1 MHASRFP
8 AQISS
13 SPSSSASS
21 PRSPGL
27 RRAALALAVV
37 ALATPWLAQAQSTQG
52 PVPVRVGVVGP
63 FTGPSAD
70 FGVPMLN
77 GIKLAVDEINAV
89 GGYLG
94 RPLELIVK
102 DDMADPAR
110 GRQAAQELLSEKV
123 SAVLGFCNTGVA
135 LKALDLFQQSK
146 TPLIVPC
153 ATGTAVTSTYPAPE
167 SYIFRVQGRDA
178 LQAPLMVDEIIKRG
192 WDKVAIFAD
201 TTGYGEG
208 GYKDVVDALAA
219 KNLKPVHVSRFPLG
233 VKDLTAELTAARNA
247 GANVIYS

>member
-13 SPSSSASS
+13 SPSSSAGSS
-21 PRSPGL
+21 RSPGL

-110 GRQAAQELLSEKV
+110 GAKRRRSCCPKK
-123 SAVLGFCNTGVA
+123 SAPCWAFA
-135 LKALDLFQQSK
+135 
-146 TPLIVPC
+146 TPAWP
-153 ATGTAVTSTYPAPE
+153 
-167 SYIFRVQGRDA
+167 
-178 LQAPLMVDEIIKRG
+178 
-192 WDKVAIFAD
+192 
-201 TTGYGEG
+201 
-208 GYKDVVDALAA
+208 
-219 KNLKPVHVSRFPLG
+219 
-233 VKDLTAELTAARNA
+233 
-247 GANVIYS
+247 

>member
-8 AQISS
+8 ALISS
-13 SPSSSASS
+13 SPASSASS
-21 PRSPGL
+21 SRSPGL

-52 PVPVRVGVVGP
+52 PVRVGVVGP

-89 GGYLG
+89 GGYMG
-94 RPLELIVK
+94 RPMELVVK

-135 LKALDLFQQSK
+135 LKALDLFQ
-146 TPLIVPC
+146 
-153 ATGTAVTSTYPAPE
+153 
-167 SYIFRVQGRDA
+167 
-178 LQAPLMVDEIIKRG
+178 
-192 WDKVAIFAD
+192 
-201 TTGYGEG
+201 
-208 GYKDVVDALAA
+208 
-219 KNLKPVHVSRFPLG
+219 
-233 VKDLTAELTAARNA
+233 
-247 GANVIYS
+247 